1 MTLEEQK
8 TAELAQAEAD
18 AKAEA
23 ELKAKADLEAET
35 DEEKAA
41 REAEEEKLK
50 NKIDYETELKREQD
64 RRISAEKA
72 TADISFKLREQKRK
86 EKEYDEDG
94 NLIEEKPLTASQLED
109 ILQRDRQTT
118 RKEFQSELI
127 SEKAKKLAGSEAEAN
142 YIVEIHKNRTFP
154 EGLSLD
160 EQLEESYAIANRKT
174 LIAQNAELKRALRGK
189 ETVSDLAAGT
199 HRDSPALDEPKM
211 SSNDIQAIKATGFVW
226 DGKARLYI
234 KQLGGKRILT
244 YDPKTKI
251 RKVIEK

>member
-1 MTLEEQK
+1 MAEEQ
-8 TAELAQAEAD
+8 TAVELAQAEAD

-23 ELKAKADLEAET
+23 ELKAKADLKAET

-41 REAEEEKLK
+41 REAEELK
-50 NKIDYETELKREQD
+50 NKIDYEAELKREQD
-64 RRISAEKA
+64 RRIAAEKA
-72 TADISFKLREQKRK
+72 TADIAFKLRKQKRE
-86 EKEYDEDG
+86 EKEYDDDG

-109 ILQRDRQTT
+109 ILQRDRQAT

-142 YIVEIHKNRTFP
+142 YIIEIHKNRVFP

-160 EQLEESYAIANRKT
+160 EQLEEAYAIANRKT

-211 SSNDIQAIKATGFVW
+211 SSSDIQAIKAAGFVW
-226 DGKARLYI
+226 DGKARLYV
-234 KQLGGKRILT
+234 KNLLGGKRVMT
-244 YDPKTKI
+244 YDPKTKA